1 MFLWIIDAFTVFL
14 NACIWSYSYSWLDTM
29 NINIKVS
36 CTKKRLSHRYLKELN
51 LKEPLLSQ
59 EIKLTIQGNWQE
71 IRIFCSYIVK
81 NHTYA
86 YCGISEKY
94 IYWQLVFYNPPLQYS
109 FLLRNLKEPLLL
121 QLALQSLVSRRQW
134 NEHSNNKVTLEL
146 LKNSRRKVLTRID
159 LDFLVSWNSLFFHF
173 PFLW

>member
-86 YCGISEKY
+86 YCGISEKNIY

-109 FLLRNLKEPLLL
+109 FLLRNLKEPLL
-121 QLALQSLVSRRQW
+121 QISIAVIGVQKAVKWTQQQQSNIRITEELTQ
-134 NEHSNNKVTLEL
+134 EGFNKNWFRFPCL
-146 LKNSRRKVLTRID
+146 LK
-159 LDFLVSWNSLFFHF
+159 
-173 PFLW
+173 

>member
-1 MFLWIIDAFTVFL
+1 
-14 NACIWSYSYSWLDTM
+14 M

-36 CTKKRLSHRYLKELN
+36 CTKKRLSYRHLKELN

-86 YCGISEKY
+86 YGGISEKKKKN
-94 IYWQLVFYNPPLQYS
+94 YWQAVFYNHHFSILSYS
-109 FLLRNLKEPLLL
+109 
-121 QLALQSLVSRRQW
+121 
-134 NEHSNNKVTLEL
+134 VT
-146 LKNSRRKVLTRID
+146 
-159 LDFLVSWNSLFFHF
+159 
-173 PFLW
+173 